1 MFRKVFTIE
10 QNKSIT
16 LSKFNKETGLAVV
29 AAEEGDDIIRAAELV
44 GIDTSLGLTAAQRKE
59 RKESKEVDADQISF
73 GMTLGE
79 TKVGTFEA
87 FNVSE
92 TQSLTSLHSRKSTTA
107 QSVAANTLAQSKYS
121 IDSNSVNSDCQGSL
135 EEQDEEEGS
144 KVEAKKLIFDGLDIV
159 KQSGRNPKSR
169 KEERIRMEVQETEDQ
184 QEGYEKTEEIL
195 WNNLALATELLDE
208 ADSGEEDFVD
218 ARGNDE
224 QFNDGEDKG
233 GSLSDS
239 GSEEE
244 EYTGEQGGEDYTN
257 EHQMGMSLDTN
268 DQSSSD
274 STALNDQ
281 EKDEEDDMSLVG
293 EMQAELDTLIWE
305 NNEEKD
311 LQSKRQEGYRMH
323 PNPKS
328 FKNQIFNEAGP
339 KFEKMIAKCSQV
351 INEMELMARGKER
364 DTNKFSDKLLNL
376 LQSDVGS
383 EDLRRMAEKADE
395 VKEYWEQRNRND
407 ILYTNKRRTAIL
419 EGLAEGSAGAENDI
433 DDDNPSLNNRARKT
447 NDEDN
452 LIGSR
457 AQND

>member
-1 MFRKVFTIE
+1 
-10 QNKSIT
+10 
-16 LSKFNKETGLAVV
+16 
-29 AAEEGDDIIRAAELV
+29 
-44 GIDTSLGLTAAQRKE
+44 
-59 RKESKEVDADQISF
+59 
-73 GMTLGE
+73 
-79 TKVGTFEA
+79 
-87 FNVSE
+87 
-92 TQSLTSLHSRKSTTA
+92 
-107 QSVAANTLAQSKYS
+107 
-121 IDSNSVNSDCQGSL
+121 
-135 EEQDEEEGS
+135 
-144 KVEAKKLIFDGLDIV
+144 
-159 KQSGRNPKSR
+159 
-169 KEERIRMEVQETEDQ
+169 MEVQEPEDQ
-184 QEGYEKTEEIL
+184 QEGYKKTEEML
-195 WNNLALATELLDE
+195 WKNLALATELLDE

-244 EYTGEQGGEDYTN
+244 EYTGEQEGEDDTN
-257 EHQMGMSLDTN
+257 DHQMSMSLDTN

-293 EMQAELDTLIWE
+293 DMQAELDALIWE
-305 NNEEKD
+305 NKEEKA

-351 INEMELMARGKER
+351 IKEMDLMARGKER
-364 DTNKFSDKLLNL
+364 DTNKVSDKLLNL

-433 DDDNPSLNNRARKT
+433 NDDNPSHNNRARKT
-447 NDEDN
+447 NDEEN